1 MHALNGF
8 EKKRAPIPGRVDQES
23 YEPRFPSYSRDAPS
37 VSGSN
42 PLENSLKQAASKL
55 NVHEDYKPNHA
66 LMNYWEKILLRGIP
80 LKQNKQKKASIRV
93 MLFYL
98 KFLID
103 SIGADLDEEV

>member
-1 MHALNGF
+1 
-8 EKKRAPIPGRVDQES
+8 
-23 YEPRFPSYSRDAPS
+23 
-37 VSGSN
+37 
-42 PLENSLKQAASKL
+42 
-55 NVHEDYKPNHA
+55 
-66 LMNYWEKILLRGIP
+66 MNYWEKILLRGIP